1 MNVFIGGSREISKL
15 NNVIRAQLDDL
26 MKRDC
31 TIFIGDAEGADKAVQ
46 TYFAKRHYNNVVVFC
61 MEECRNNIGGWP
73 TRHVEPPSERRDF
86 SYYSAKDFVMARE
99 AQCGLMFWDG
109 KSKGTLQ
116 NLLNLIA
123 AGKRTQVY
131 FTPTKD
137 FYVLENDHDL
147 QTLLARCDKR
157 DLDAASRGL
166 GLKAPLTQVPLSL
179 PRS

>member
-1 MNVFIGGSREISKL
+1 
-15 NNVIRAQLDDL
+15 
-26 MKRDC
+26 
-31 TIFIGDAEGADKAVQ
+31 
-46 TYFAKRHYNNVVVFC
+46 
-61 MEECRNNIGGWP
+61 
-73 TRHVEPPSERRDF
+73 
-86 SYYSAKDFVMARE
+86 
-99 AQCGLMFWDG
+99 MFWDG

-137 FYVLENDHDL
+137 FHVLENDHDL

-166 GLKAPLTQVPLSL
+166 GLKAPLTQVPQS
-179 PRS
+179 R